1 MNVSKRLILITV
13 SLVGFAAVVYG
24 LFEAKASNYLWYD
37 FFTVGA
43 LGFLAPISYQL
54 SRNTL
59 LEFIL
64 RSPLLFVLLYLILF
78 LVGSGIEF
86 YGTGVADLWYYPHY
100 SKEAQ
105 AIHSLV
111 IGYPF
116 AFLSLIPLYEIVEY
130 VVLNLTKRTRVHSGQ
145 NRHLLV
151 WIVLI
156 LVGLISVLAP
166 VGDKYFAGATYVRH
180 LSVIGMLGGIVLVDA
195 LRGLSGDKSLLATI
209 GRGDYRYLLALVAT
223 SWLAAFASE
232 LPNTVPQTWI
242 YHDVPFIQLR
252 LLGVNVIVIFL
263 GWIFLTFVP
272 VSIFRFVDSR
282 TNHHRIR
289 QRHLCLE
296 RPAVLLGLHYVVFW
310 TLLAV
315 LLILMRLTL
324 LLFLGVSDKYLFL
337 TFLMAFGMVWIASEI
352 IWSYHGLLNLQ
363 GVIRTIA
370 TPSKKTEVLTW
381 YKDRVVYI
389 YSGWNMAGTGLL
401 IAGLFS
407 PLIFKQKALDW
418 TGSRTLFLFDTAYY
432 LYILFLGGMSQF
444 PFYGMSILAFS
455 LPTKPLQKIRL
466 FLTTSGDVRKFGRFF
481 GLVGLGGLGLIAVA
495 EVWLYVA
502 PVKTVWLYVQLII
515 TGTCIGA
522 VLWFLLTQHNVH
534 RLMVREKKVHLDRVC
549 RNLNDVFQEA
559 LKNPSG
565 KNYYELS
572 ILTSLKTQIEGLPD
586 WPFSMTELIQ
596 LVTVAGTVATLVPL
610 IEFFRNI
617 IKAAK

>member
-1 MNVSKRLILITV
+1 
-13 SLVGFAAVVYG
+13 
-24 LFEAKASNYLWYD
+24 
-37 FFTVGA
+37 
-43 LGFLAPISYQL
+43 
-54 SRNTL
+54 
-59 LEFIL
+59 
-64 RSPLLFVLLYLILF
+64 VLLYLIFF
-78 LVGSGIEF
+78 LVGSAIEF
-86 YGTGVADLWYYPHY
+86 YGTSVADLWYYPHY
-100 SKEAQ
+100 DKEAQ

-116 AFLSLIPLYEIVEY
+116 AFLSVIPLYEIAEY
-130 VVLNLTKRTRVHSGQ
+130 VVLTLMKRTRIHSGQ
-145 NRHLLV
+145 NRHPLL

-156 LVGLISVLAP
+156 LLGLILVLGPIA
-166 VGDKYFAGATYVRH
+166 DRYFATATYVRH
-180 LSVIGMLGGIVLVDA
+180 LAVMGMLGGIILVDA
-195 LRGLSGDKSLLATI
+195 LRGLSGGRSLIATVAE
-209 GRGDYRYLLALVAT
+209 GDYRYLLALIAT

-232 LPNTVPQTWI
+232 LPNTIPQTWI

-252 LLGVNVIVIFL
+252 LLGVNVIVIFV

-272 VSIFRFVDSR
+272 VSIFRFVENRCRS
-282 TNHHRIR
+282 NHHWIR

-310 TLLAV
+310 ALLAV

-324 LLFLGVSDKYLFL
+324 LLFLGVGDKYLFL
-337 TFLMAFGMVWIASEI
+337 TFLMAIGMVWIASEI
-352 IWSYHGLLNLQ
+352 IWSYRGLLNLQ

-370 TPSKKTEVLTW
+370 TPSKKPEVLTW
-381 YKDRVVYI
+381 YKNRVVYI
-389 YSGWNMAGTGLL
+389 YSGWNMAATGLL

-407 PLIFKQKALDW
+407 PLIFNQKALDW
-418 TGSRTLFLFDTAYY
+418 TGSRTIFLFDTAYY
-432 LYILFLGGMSQF
+432 LSILFLGGMSQF

-455 LPTKPLQKIRL
+455 LPTKPLQKMRL
-466 FLTTSGDVRKFGRFF
+466 FLTTSGDVRRFGRFF
-481 GLVGLGGLGLIAVA
+481 GLVGLGGLGLIAIA

-502 PVKTVWLYVQLII
+502 PVRTVWLYVQLII
-515 TGTCIGA
+515 TSTCIGA

-586 WPFSMTELIQ
+586 WPFSMTAIIQ

-610 IEFFRNI
+610 IEFFRNLI
-617 IKAAK
+617 QAAR